1 MDVIL
6 FFVSVSRH
14 NCKDQIDGASRR
26 AAACGRRVEVIE
38 LEGRKLTAAELKQT
52 LEFWNPAG
60 CIDSCGEWPNPLPC
74 AAFGNLPVV
83 HIDRDISGF
92 WGKPRH
98 SAVIQDSVPAGLIA
112 AKEMLS
118 FGIKHFGYAD
128 YYRKTF
134 WSSDRLRGFR
144 KTLAFAGCSCTVF
157 PVTKAGAKRLA
168 ALEKWLIALPKP
180 AGVFAVTDFVALEVL
195 ATAARAR
202 IDVPGDLAVVGVDND
217 IVSCENAVPT
227 LSSVKPDFESAGVI
241 AADLLFE
248 MIANP
253 RMKPQCRTFGRH
265 YLARRLSTR
274 RNLYAD
280 AAVAKTVEWIRRH
293 ACEPINVADVAA
305 EMGCSRRSAEMRFRA
320 VAGKSILDEI
330 RAARLANAFELLRR
344 PRQVIGTIA
353 NLCGYDSEVSMR
365 RIFFAAT
372 GLTPREWRRRN
383 GII

>member
-1 MDVIL
+1 MDVL
-6 FFVSVSRH
+6 LYFVSVSRH
-14 NCKDQIDGASRR
+14 NSKDQIDGASRR

-74 AAFGNLPVV
+74 AAFGDLPVV
-83 HIDRDISGF
+83 HIDRDVAGF
-92 WGKPRH
+92 WGMPRH
-98 SAVIQDSVPAGLIA
+98 SAVIQDSEPAGLIA

-118 FGIKHFGYAD
+118 LGIKHFGYAD

-134 WSSDRLRGFR
+134 WSADRLRGFR
-144 KTLAFAGCSCTVF
+144 KALAFAGCACKVF
-157 PVTKAGAKRLA
+157 PVAEAGAKRLA
-168 ALEKWLIALPKP
+168 ALGKWLVALPRP
-180 AGVFAVTDFVALEVL
+180 VGVFAVTDFVALEVL
-195 ATAARAR
+195 AAAARAS

-248 MIANP
+248 MIADP

-265 YLARRLSTR
+265 YLVRRLSTR
-274 RNLYAD
+274 RDVYAD
-280 AAVAKTVEWIRRH
+280 AALAQAVEWIRRH
-293 ACEPINVADVAA
+293 ACEPIGVADVAA

-320 VAGKSILDEI
+320 VGGTSILNEI

-344 PRQVIGTIA
+344 PRQAIGTIA
-353 NLCGYDSEVSMR
+353 NLCGYDSDVTLR
-365 RIFFAAT
+365 RIVFAAT
-372 GLTPREWRRRN
+372 GLTPREWRRQN